1 MKDEQLAKR
10 RALVR
15 HLLRLTA
22 GTPNALSLYERQL
35 LLHYVAGTLS
45 IDQVL
50 ALIEEAQHSQA

>member
-15 HLLRLTA
+15 HVLRMTA
-22 GTPNALSLYERQL
+22 GTPDALSAYERQL
-35 LLHYVAGTLS
+35 LPYYVAGTLS

-50 ALIEEAQHSQA
+50 ALIEEARHP